1 MSGTLFYSLGSSLIV
16 VWGIAHL
23 VPTKKVICGLGD
35 LTKDGRRIAVMTW
48 VSEGFT
54 LIFMGVLMGV
64 MMFAFDG
71 DSYTVFWTARV
82 CAGFLVVVA
91 VLSFFTGARTSVIP
105 MKICPFV
112 KLSAALL
119 LFIGS
124 LYF

>member
-1 MSGTLFYSLGSSLIV
+1 
-16 VWGIAHL
+16 
-23 VPTKKVICGLGD
+23 
-35 LTKDGRRIAVMTW
+35 
-48 VSEGFT
+48 
-54 LIFMGVLMGV
+54 MGVLMGV